1 MQVER
6 RRKERLEYALPVG
19 ICGSEGGGKEYQF
32 ETIARNIGAGGLCAF
47 APRKMKLGETLSL
60 RVRFAHPGS
69 KASQAP
75 EVTMR
80 GFVVRTEIRPTGL
93 CMFAVSFLLNFG
105 G

>member
-6 RRKERLEYALPVG
+6 RRKERMAFALPVSVS
-19 ICGSEGGGKEYQF
+19 GSEGGGKEYQF
-32 ETIARNIGAGGLCAF
+32 ETIARDIGAGGLCAF

-69 KASQAP
+69 RAIQAP

-80 GFVVRTEIRPTGL
+80 GLVVRTEARPTGL
-93 CMFAVSFLLNFG
+93 YMFAVSFILNFG